1 MRGRGLPGRGRT
13 RAGRPA
19 GRRRDRGNDG
29 YGVVITGHAHRNVV
43 FRSDIGTGSTGISAL
58 GNRRGGVLISGHASR
73 NVVGFPHLHPANL
86 ISGNTGN
93 GVTISRRACRNV
105 VFHNFIG
112 LIRFARALPNS
123 GQGLVDN
130 GCRSVI
136 FGNRFHPR

>member
-1 MRGRGLPGRGRT
+1 M
-13 RAGRPA
+13 
-19 GRRRDRGNDG
+19 
-29 YGVVITGHAHRNVV
+29 
-43 FRSDIGTGSTGISAL
+43 
-58 GNRRGGVLISGHASR
+58 LISGHASR

-105 VFHNFIG
+105 VFRNFIG
-112 LIRFARALPNS
+112 LNRFARTLPNS

-130 GCRSVI
+130 GCRNVI